1 MLPRRHLLGSLAGLA
16 GAPLATLSLPG
27 WAAPARG
34 AQAANR
40 LVLVVLRGGLD
51 GLAAVPAPG
60 DPDFEPARGVLARS
74 AEAALPLQ
82 GPFALHPALARLHEM
97 YGQGEALVVHATGLH
112 YRERSHFDAQQVLE
126 SGGER
131 PFALDTGWLARALA
145 TDARRG
151 IALNTAVPL
160 VLRGPGEVD
169 TWAPP
174 TGAEPTAELLARLE
188 RLYHEDR
195 LLGPA
200 LARARGLRQEASMP
214 VGPMGGMGAMGAM
227 GGGPAMA
234 AAGAPATAA
243 GRPAVALARRA
254 AEFLA
259 RPGGPQ
265 AAVLEL
271 GGWDTHANQA
281 AANGA
286 LANGLRTLDASL
298 AAMREVLRA
307 PEADGAWARTV
318 VLVVTEFGRQVVAN
332 GTMGTDHGSGG
343 AAFVLGGAVR
353 GGRVLADWPGLAARE
368 RYEGRDLR
376 TTTDLRA
383 VFRSVLGDHLGIST
397 AALDR
402 QVFPGTTAAM
412 RLDLLRG

>member
-1 MLPRRHLLGSLAGLA
+1 MLPRRHLLGSLASLA
-16 GAPLATLSLPG
+16 GAPLAALSLPG

-34 AQAANR
+34 TQAANR

-51 GLAAVPAPG
+51 GLAAVPVPG
-60 DPDFEPARGVLARS
+60 DPNFEPARGVLARDAS
-74 AEAALPLQ
+74 AALPLT
-82 GPFALHPALARLHEM
+82 GPYALHPALAQLHEM

-131 PFALDTGWLARALA
+131 PFAVDTGWLARALA
-145 TDARRG
+145 SDARRG

-169 TWAPP
+169 TWAPSAGPEP
-174 TGAEPTAELLARLE
+174 TGELLARLE

-195 LLGPA
+195 VLGPA
-200 LARARGLRQEASMP
+200 LARARGLRQEANMP
-214 VGPMGGMGAMGAM
+214 VGPMAGGA
-227 GGGPAMA
+227 AMA
-234 AAGAPATAA
+234 PAAGMPAAVPAAAA

-281 AANGA
+281 APNGA
-286 LANGLRTLDASL
+286 LFNGLRTLDAAL
-298 AAMREVLRA
+298 GAMRDVLRA
-307 PEADGAWARTV
+307 PEADGTWARTV
-318 VLVVTEFGRQVVAN
+318 VVVVTEFGRQVAAN

-383 VFRSVLGDHLGIST
+383 VFRSVLGDHLGVST

-402 QVFPGTTAAM
+402 QVFPGTTSAL